1 MGDKF
6 VTRLNALVI
15 GNAKYDD
22 GNDLKNPIND
32 ANDISEVLA
41 NGGFNVTKLLNAT
54 YKEMKK
60 AIKEFEKSSDSGGE
74 VSVFFF
80 AGHGVEVDGENYLIA
95 KDTEADDKTDIE
107 SGALSLNEVL
117 SRMEPKGGATRT
129 SIIILDACR
138 ENPFDRKWRRKA
150 RGLAPVYAP
159 RGTLVAFATSPGQ
172 LSGDGIG
179 RNGRYTEALLKHI
192 EEPDLPVEAM
202 FKRVRNTLGAAT
214 KQKQISWEHTSLAG
228 EFYFNLSAAAS
239 IENYSTTAIKD
250 STFTLDESKR
260 SHRVIRALKSLNWYT
275 QNPPLEAITVDQ
287 LDSASSD
294 SLFVLGRNILQAAS
308 GSANAAVDWINH
320 FRTRTSGMKPEKRKA
335 LLDGI
340 LFEIFFDS
348 KGEIRKSPK
357 ANYFDEAFE
366 LEQFPELKDSF
377 EFIAGA
383 LSSRASD
390 YVALPGKGQRI
401 TVDVHVGQNNEVTG
415 VFIAG
420 KNHFVRED
428 DIFDNDDEGKEILYR
443 SRERERFEHDL
454 VGQLLVPRRLLR
466 VVYNKPITDLAT
478 LKAPFGYVAQ
488 RKVQV

>member
-1 MGDKF
+1 MP
-6 VTRLNALVI
+6 RLNALVV

-22 GNDLKNPIND
+22 GNNLKNPTND
-32 ANDISEVLA
+32 ADDIAEVLA
-41 NGGFNVTKLLNAT
+41 NGGFSVTKLLNAT

-60 AIKEFEKSSDSGGE
+60 AIKAFEKVSDNGGA

-80 AGHGVEVDGENYLIA
+80 AGHGVEVDGVNYLIA

-129 SIIILDACR
+129 SIVILDACR
-138 ENPFDRKWRRKA
+138 ENPFERKWRSSS

-172 LSGDGIG
+172 LSGDGVG
-179 RNGRYTEALLKHI
+179 RNGRYTGALLKHI

-239 IENYSTTAIKD
+239 IENYSASAIKD
-250 STFTLDESKR
+250 STFVLDESKR
-260 SHRVIRALKSLNWYT
+260 SHRVVRALKSQNWYT
-275 QNPPLEAITVDQ
+275 QNPALEAVKVDQ
-287 LDSASSD
+287 LDGASAD

-308 GSANAAVDWINH
+308 GSANAAVDWVRN
-320 FRTRTSGMKPEKRKA
+320 FRDRTRGMKAAKRKA

-348 KGEIRKSPK
+348 DGELRRRPK
-357 ANYFDEAFE
+357 ANYFSEAFE
-366 LEQFPELKDSF
+366 LEQFPEFKDSF
-377 EFIAGA
+377 DFIAGA
-383 LSSRASD
+383 LSSHARD
-390 YVALPGKGQRI
+390 YFALPGKSQKV
-401 TVDVHVGQNNEVTG
+401 TVDVHVDSQAQVTG
-415 VFIAG
+415 VFVG
-420 KNHFVRED
+420 GRNYLLRED
-428 DIFDNDDEGKEILYR
+428 DVFDVDDDDDDNLVYR
-443 SRERERFEHDL
+443 RCDRERFEDDL
-454 VGQLLVPRRLLR
+454 VGQMLVPKRLLKI
-466 VVYNKPITDLAT
+466 VYNKPMKGLDT
-478 LKAPFGYVAQ
+478 LKFPYGFDVHRPGTA
-488 RKVQV
+488 RS